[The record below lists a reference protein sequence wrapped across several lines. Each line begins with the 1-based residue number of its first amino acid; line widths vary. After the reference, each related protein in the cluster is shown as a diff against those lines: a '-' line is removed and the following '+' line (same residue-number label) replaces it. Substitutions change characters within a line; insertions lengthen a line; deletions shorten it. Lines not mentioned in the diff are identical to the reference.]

1 MDLEGLTLHYYLKI
15 FSVSLISVFLSI
27 SIYISY
33 LFNKEIKLND
43 NPLKIEK
50 GEKIVNIISKNIYNY
65 SKLDFE
71 IIKLYIKINHF
82 FKKKIIHYGDFNI
95 NDKASLFEFINTI
108 SQPSNILNKITI
120 VEGWSKKQLNL
131 ELSKYFKD
139 FHTIPYE
146 NIIADTYYFQNNISF
161 ESFLKKLKKDKQ
173 NYIETYQNNK
183 IFNKFNQIEIMTI
196 GSLLEKEGLDYQDKM
211 LISSV
216 IYNRLNIKM
225 KLQIDATV
233 IYSLTNGNYDLE
245 RKLLKSDLKIN
256 HPFNTYLY
264 NGLPPKPISY
274 VGKKTLDILFENYLT
289 DFLFYFFDY
298 SLNRHIFSKTFK
310 EHKKKLNEY
319 RNRK

>member
-1 MDLEGLTLHYYLKI
+1 LDLGGLILHYYLKI
-15 FSVSLISVFLSI
+15 FSISLIAIFLSI

-33 LFNKEIKLND
+33 VFNKKIQLSD

-50 GEKIVNIISKNIYNY
+50 GEKLENIIKKNINNY
-65 SKLDFE
+65 STLDLKIF
-71 IIKLYIKINHF
+71 KFYIKINHIIN
-82 FKKKIIHYGDFNI
+82 KKIIHYGDFNI
-95 NDKASLFEFINTI
+95 ADNSSFFEFINTI

-120 VEGWSKKQLNL
+120 VEGWSKKQLNI
-131 ELSKYFKD
+131 ELSKYFRD

-161 ESFLKKLKKDKQ
+161 ESFLNKLKKDKQ
-173 NYIETYQNNK
+173 NHIETYQNNE
-183 IFNKFNQIEIMTI
+183 ILNKFNQIEIMTI
-196 GSLLEKEGLDYQDKM
+196 GSLLEKEGLDYQDKK

-216 IYNRLNIKM
+216 IYNRLNKKM

-245 RKLLKSDLKIN
+245 RKLFKSDLKIN
-256 HPFNTYLY
+256 HLFNTYLY
-264 NGLPPKPISY
+264 KGLPPKPISY
-274 VGKKTLDILFENYLT
+274 VGRKTLDILFENYKT

-298 SLNRHIFSKTFK
+298 SLNRHIFSKTFE
-310 EHKKKLNEY
+310 EHRKKLNEY

>member
-1 MDLEGLTLHYYLKI
+1 MEGLTLHYYFKI

-65 SKLDFE
+65 STLDFE
-71 IIKLYIKINHF
+71 IIKFYIKINHF

-216 IYNRLNIKM
+216 IYNRLNKKM

-233 IYSLTNGNYDLE
+233 IYSLTNGNYDLD
-245 RKLLKSDLKIN
+245 RKLLKSDLKTN

>member
-1 MDLEGLTLHYYLKI
+1 MEGLTLHYYLKI
-15 FSVSLISVFLSI
+15 FSVSLISVFLSF

-33 LFNKEIKLND
+33 VFNKEIKLNE

-65 SKLDFE
+65 SRLDFE
-71 IIKLYIKINHF
+71 IIKFYIKINQILN
-82 FKKKIIHYGDFNI
+82 KKIIHYGDFNI

-161 ESFLKKLKKDKQ
+161 ESFLKKLIKDKQ

-216 IYNRLNIKM
+216 IYNRLNKKM

-245 RKLLKSDLKIN
+245 RKLLKSDLKTN
-256 HPFNTYLY
+256 HLFNTYLH

-274 VGKKTLDILFENYLT
+274 VGKKTLDILFKNYLT